1 MNGYKTLS
9 AAFVGLVVQA
19 LHQYGIEIA
28 DGNDV
33 GLQQQDILGTA
44 RQNRKLTRRLTRPL
58 PRTAGEAAQSHDLRG
73 IGDREQE
80 LIGADVHGDDARR
93 G

>member
-28 DGNDV
+28 DEDGLTTSILTILAFV
-33 GLQQQDILGTA
+33 GVIYG
-44 RQNRKLTRRLTRPL
+44 RLRAHRPGPL
-58 PRTAGEAAQSHDLRG
+58 APK
-73 IGDREQE
+73 GD
-80 LIGADVHGDDARR
+80 
-93 G
+93 